1 MHCTLLDGAIRDFNL
16 IYAPRRHRARLQWLR
31 VEGELDW
38 HGTASTLLLFAQQG
52 GVAISLQGQPRGQLA
67 AHDCLC
73 AEGLQGL
80 QHWRLTAHEPA
91 WVCAVELDS
100 L

>member
-1 MHCTLLDGAIRDFNL
+1 
-16 IYAPRRHRARLQWLR
+16 
-31 VEGELDW
+31 
-38 HGTASTLLLFAQQG
+38 LLFAQQG

>member
-1 MHCTLLDGAIRDFNL
+1 MLQALQPLGAQAVVGSQL
-16 IYAPRRHRARLQWLR
+16 PARLP
-31 VEGELDW
+31 
-38 HGTASTLLLFAQQG
+38 
-52 GVAISLQGQPRGQLA
+52 LQGNRYPV
-67 AHDCLC
+67 
-73 AEGLQGL
+73 LQGL

>member
-1 MHCTLLDGAIRDFNL
+1 
-16 IYAPRRHRARLQWLR
+16 
-31 VEGELDW
+31 
-38 HGTASTLLLFAQQG
+38 
-52 GVAISLQGQPRGQLA
+52 
-67 AHDCLC
+67 CLC